1 MLPEGSGR
9 EQQVAEPV
17 LMYLYGFGIVWAAVA
32 LVWAGIAGA
41 SHFSRRWDRAFER
54 ELLGA
59 EQKQLL

>member
-1 MLPEGSGR
+1 M
-9 EQQVAEPV
+9 AEPV

-41 SHFSRRWDRAFER
+41 SHFSRRWDRAFEK